1 MLDILQTYLN
11 GAASPEF
18 TQMIREAHE
27 SLDLFINDD
36 YQGDFTQLL
45 MLDDA
50 VDAGETV
57 QNILDCTKNYQLQV
71 LKQLGIDADPETRVD
86 NLTRL
91 LRGIY
96 DVEHSEDPA
105 KVLERATLELHPPEL
120 LAEILAVCTATPP
133 EEWLVDLHDVS
144 QMTIQK
150 IIENASQMNAI
161 KQGAK
166 EPEVDHRTPYI
177 LAYKAF
183 KETLLTIKGQPTLL
197 LDKAFL
203 EGMDVGYPFVLYLNL
218 TGDEIGTLEPVPCA
232 ANLIAAALVSTDG
245 HEKVREVIE
254 AHLEHYVHDLDKLTK
269 VTICVSDLL
278 LRHQQRITTGVK
290 TNAPA

>member
-1 MLDILQTYLN
+1 MLDILQTYLA

-18 TQMIREAHE
+18 LEMIREAHGV
-27 SLDLFINDD
+27 LDLFINDD

-45 MLDDA
+45 MLDSS
-50 VDAGETV
+50 VDQGETV
-57 QNILDCTKNYQLQV
+57 QNIHDCTKNYQLQV
-71 LKQLGIDADPETRVD
+71 LKQLGINADPETRVD
-86 NLTRL
+86 HLTRL
-91 LRGIY
+91 LRGIH
-96 DVEHSEDPA
+96 DVEHNEDPA
-105 KVLERATLELHPPEL
+105 KVLERATLELHPAEL

-133 EEWLVDLHDVS
+133 EEWLVDVHDVS

-150 IIENASQMNAI
+150 IIENAAQMNAI
-161 KQGAK
+161 KLGGT
-166 EPEVDHRTPYI
+166 EPPLDHRTPYI

-218 TGDEIGTLEPVPCA
+218 TGDEIGTLDAVPCA

-245 HEKVREVIE
+245 HEKVREVID
-254 AHLEHYVHDLDKLTK
+254 AHLEHYVPDLDKLTK

-278 LRHQQRITTGVK
+278 LRHQQRITTGVR